1 MREIHMV
8 IYQLAHTKSVLS
20 NVLHFVI
27 SEEKFWVIS
36 QADGKVTLY
45 VQKWGKDGL
54 KDKKSKILGKESIE
68 YSTSNMV
75 TSHW

>member
-8 IYQLAHTKSVLS
+8 IYQLAHTKSVLP

-36 QADGKVTLY
+36 QADGKVTLC